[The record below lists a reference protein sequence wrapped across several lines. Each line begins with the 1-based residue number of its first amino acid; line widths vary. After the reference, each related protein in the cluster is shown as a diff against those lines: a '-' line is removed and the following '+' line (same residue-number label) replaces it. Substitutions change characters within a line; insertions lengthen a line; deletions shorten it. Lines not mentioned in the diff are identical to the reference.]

1 MVYYVISG
9 LIYACIIA
17 IILLALIFGLRA
29 KTYVK
34 REKITSLAKGFS
46 PLDVQRIFLGKT
58 YPRKLTRALI
68 VHWAQMGYIRV
79 KYIDKTYVRL
89 TLVKNPPTH
98 S

>member
-46 PLDVQRIFLGKT
+46 PLDVQRIF
-58 YPRKLTRALI
+58 
-68 VHWAQMGYIRV
+68 
-79 KYIDKTYVRL
+79 
-89 TLVKNPPTH
+89 
-98 S
+98 